1 MNSGVVMS
9 EAVVRQAVS
18 NWHVLAVVA
27 VAAAVTF
34 ALRYTGV
41 KGADQVSHRPLMQ
54 FLSRTMPLGVMVVLV
69 AYTLGDLSA
78 DLGRSAALVGAV
90 AITAGLH
97 LWRGPIF
104 DSWYCLLCAASGAT
118 DMKSALAQQLG

>member
-1 MNSGVVMS
+1 MNSGVAMS

-41 KGADQVSHRPLMQ
+41 KGTDQVSHRPLMQ

-90 AITAGLH
+90 AITTGLH
-97 LWRGPIF
+97 LWRGNVALSLIVGTA
-104 DSWYCLLCAASGAT
+104 SYALLAALLT
-118 DMKSALAQQLG
+118 

>member
-9 EAVVRQAVS
+9 EAVVRHAVS

-34 ALRYTGV
+34 GLRYTGV
-41 KGADQVSHRPLMQ
+41 KGADQVAHRP
-54 FLSRTMPLGVMVVLV
+54 VVLV

-97 LWRGPIF
+97 LWRGNVALSLIVGTA
-104 DSWYCLLCAASGAT
+104 SYALLA
-118 DMKSALAQQLG
+118 ALAA

>member
-9 EAVVRQAVS
+9 EAVVRHAVS

-34 ALRYTGV
+34 GLRYTGV
-41 KGADQVSHRPLMQ
+41 KGADQVAHRPLMQ

-90 AITAGLH
+90 AITTGLH
-97 LWRGPIF
+97 LWRGNVALSLIVGTA
-104 DSWYCLLCAASGAT
+104 SYALLA
-118 DMKSALAQQLG
+118 ALAA

>member
-18 NWHVLAVVA
+18 NWHVLAVVS

-54 FLSRTMPLGVMVVLV
+54 F
-69 AYTLGDLSA
+69 
-78 DLGRSAALVGAV
+78 
-90 AITAGLH
+90 
-97 LWRGPIF
+97 
-104 DSWYCLLCAASGAT
+104 
-118 DMKSALAQQLG
+118 

>member
-18 NWHVLAVVA
+18 NWHVLAVVS

-54 FLSRTMPLGVMVVLV
+54 FLSRTMPLGVMGLFIIEGVVGV
-69 AYTLGDLSA
+69 
-78 DLGRSAALVGAV
+78 
-90 AITAGLH
+90 
-97 LWRGPIF
+97 
-104 DSWYCLLCAASGAT
+104 
-118 DMKSALAQQLG
+118 

>member
-9 EAVVRQAVS
+9 EAGVRQAVS
-18 NWHVLAVVA
+18 NWHVLAVVS

-90 AITAGLH
+90 AITTGLH
-97 LWRGPIF
+97 LWRGNVALSLIVGTV
-104 DSWYCLLCAASGAT
+104 SYALLAALLT
-118 DMKSALAQQLG
+118 

>member
-9 EAVVRQAVS
+9 EAVVRHAVS

-34 ALRYTGV
+34 GLRYTGV
-41 KGADQVSHRPLMQ
+41 KGADQVAHRPLMQ

-78 DLGRSAALVGAV
+78 DLGRSAALVATWTLV
-90 AITAGLH
+90 RH
-97 LWRGPIF
+97 LSIV
-104 DSWYCLLCAASGAT
+104 SI
-118 DMKSALAQQLG
+118 

>member
-34 ALRYTGV
+34 ALLYSGV

-90 AITAGLH
+90 AITTGLH
-97 LWRGPIF
+97 LWRGEGGPSFLDGIP
-104 DSWYCLLCAASGAT
+104 SLVPPAPLAAI
-118 DMKSALAQQLG
+118 KKP